1 MAWRPAAGPRR
12 RLRRHDNARP
22 LGKSR
27 LHGCAEIG
35 LAGNF
40 ALLQAQHRLE
50 QACEPTDGLQM
61 PNVRLD
67 RPYITWS
74 DTIALAGKYSG
85 ECVQL
90 GFVTAVGACTMRLDE
105 ADRGLID
112 ACRHVGGADQFD
124 LALAVRCK

>member
-1 MAWRPAAGPRR
+1 MM
-12 RLRRHDNARP
+12 LRNLQA
-22 LGKSR
+22 
-27 LHGCAEIG
+27 AEIG

-40 ALLQAQHRLE
+40 ALLQAQDRLK

-74 DTIALAGKYSG
+74 DTIALVGKHSG

-90 GFVTAVGACTMRLDE
+90 GFVTAVGACPMRLDE
-105 ADRGLID
+105 ANRGLID
-112 ACRHVGGADQFD
+112 ACCSVQIGLAFFRHN
-124 LALAVRCK
+124 